1 MVNSR
6 TKQTFLLIV
15 LLGALFFLDVLSLR
29 HKTLTYDEKRHYR
42 YGLKILEVFSI
53 RGNNPTVMPITALNV
68 IPRKIGD
75 IIPDGTLKTFLRVR
89 STGRYVT
96 ILFSLLIAA
105 FIFWWTKS
113 LYGSTAAFFSLILY
127 ILSPNTIAHSR
138 LITTDLYATG
148 MLTLSLYCFW
158 RFINKRGWKW
168 GLLSATTLGISQLAK
183 YGCVCLYPIFI
194 IILLVRYS
202 NQALFLIRSNDWR
215 GLAVRL
221 SKIFFIASLFIIISI
236 FIINLGFLFQGTFS
250 PLNHYEFKS
259 LSFKFFQSA
268 LGIIKRVPVP
278 LPRPYIDGL
287 DISQV
292 INEKHLHNDSYLFG
306 S

>member
-1 MVNSR
+1 MFPRVRRKSPSPGHGTAKSFPPLNGEQSD
-6 TKQTFLLIV
+6 QTNFFAHRAAGGIV
-15 LLGALFFLDVLSLR
+15 FLDVLSLR

-127 ILSPNTIAHSR
+127 ILSPNIIAHSR

-168 GLLSATTLGISQLAK
+168 GLLSATTGDKSTGQIWLRLLISNFYYHSLSE
-183 YGCVCLYPIFI
+183 IFEP
-194 IILLVRYS
+194 
-202 NQALFLIRSNDWR
+202 
-215 GLAVRL
+215 G
-221 SKIFFIASLFIIISI
+221 SI
-236 FIINLGFLFQGTFS
+236 FN
-250 PLNHYEFKS
+250 
-259 LSFKFFQSA
+259 
-268 LGIIKRVPVP
+268 
-278 LPRPYIDGL
+278 
-287 DISQV
+287 
-292 INEKHLHNDSYLFG
+292 
-306 S
+306 